1 MIMPTR
7 YYLGIDGGGTK
18 TRVCIINDK
27 KETIHLE
34 TTGPSSIDTVSEAT
48 TILAIKE
55 VLTSF
60 HNTYHFFPK
69 FKSVFAGLGGI
80 IDESDSQRIQELLY
94 QLPGVDKDTLIYVK
108 NDIENALACGGI
120 EDEGVVLIC
129 GTGSVCFGRDK
140 YGQTHK
146 TGGWGYREGDSG
158 SAYDLGRNALK
169 LAVRSLDGRIESDEF
184 TEEVCKTVEMHE
196 SKDILAVMNNY
207 VPNRTKTAELAP
219 LVTKYAN
226 LDSDY
231 AYMLVDKATDE
242 LQLLVE
248 TVFKKL
254 EMSKKQIVIVG
265 SLGNADGVF
274 KSLLHNKIKKI
285 NSNIEII
292 SPKTDPAIAAALMA
306 TKIKK

>member
-1 MIMPTR
+1 MPTQ

-18 TRVCIINDK
+18 TKVCILNDK
-27 KETIHLE
+27 KDAIHLE

-48 TILAIKE
+48 TILAIKD

-69 FKSVFAGLGGI
+69 FKSVFVGLGGI
-80 IDESDSQRIQELLY
+80 VDESDSHRIQELLY
-94 QLPGVDKDTLIYVK
+94 QLPGIDENTMIQVK

-120 EDEGVVLIC
+120 EDEGAVLIC

-146 TGGWGYREGDSG
+146 TGGWGHREGDSG

-169 LAVRSLDGRIESDEF
+169 LAVRSLDGRLEPDDF
-184 TEEVCKTVEMHE
+184 TREVCNTVDMHE
-196 SKDILAVMNNY
+196 TKDILAIMNNY
-207 VPNRTKTAELAP
+207 IPNRTKTAELAP
-219 LVTKYAN
+219 IVTKYAN
-226 LDSDY
+226 LDNDY

-254 EMSKKQIVIVG
+254 EMARKQIVIVG

-285 NSNIEII
+285 NTYIEVL
-292 SPKTDPAIAAALMA
+292 SPKVDPAIAAALLA